1 MFCNRF
7 INGVK
12 ERTHALSVTNSL
24 RSSNEKALLGFEST
38 GASDS
43 WGNRLILILTR
54 TKSGKEA
61 EKNMQSKDLIGEGT
75 KDLQKAEDKCLWYRM
90 TGCMPQI
97 CLCVFIRRWLKRR
110 GSLYVSLGWAF

>member
-24 RSSNEKALLGFEST
+24 RSSNEKALLGFESI

-61 EKNMQSKDLIGEGT
+61 EKRC
-75 KDLQKAEDKCLWYRM
+75 KAR
-90 TGCMPQI
+90 I
-97 CLCVFIRRWLKRR
+97 
-110 GSLYVSLGWAF
+110 